1 MNARKTFLGL
11 AGVALIAASGIF
23 AAACGSSPN
32 NPAPS
37 GSSGGTGASTGSGSG
52 VASGATT
59 GATTGTG
66 SGTTAS
72 GTASGAA
79 GATGASSGT
88 TANDGGVDA
97 TLPTTDGGDGAA
109 PEAAA
114 CNPTGAIYPTGD
126 ACAPCAANLLNA
138 CSTFNVTCIS
148 FDNSVVPPDAH
159 F

>member
-23 AAACGSSPN
+23 AAACGSSPS

-37 GSSGGTGASTGSGSG
+37 GSSGGTGASSGGGSG
-52 VASGATT
+52 TT
-59 GATTGTG
+59 SGATTGTG

-79 GATGASSGT
+79 GATGASSGTT

-114 CNPTGAIYPTGD
+114 CNPTGAIYPAGD

-148 FDNSVVPPDAH
+148 FDNSVVPDAH

>member
-37 GSSGGTGASTGSGSG
+37 GSSGGTGASSGGGSGTSGATTGSGSG
-52 VASGATT
+52 TT
-59 GATTGTG
+59 

-72 GTASGAA
+72 

-97 TLPTTDGGDGAA
+97 TMQTPTDGGDGAA
-109 PEAAA
+109 PSPEAAA
-114 CNPTGAIYPTGD
+114 CNPTGAIYPAGD
-126 ACAPCAANLLNA
+126 ACAPCAANPLNA

-148 FDNSVVPPDAH
+148 FDNSVVPDAH